1 MMSPASRPPA
11 PAPDV
16 AGFKSLMASM
26 PQAVT
31 VVTTLSPQ
39 GEPVGATLSS
49 VMSLSLDP
57 PMMVC
62 AFDRG
67 SATLACLPEGQPFL
81 LHLLAEGQEALA
93 YAFAGKGGVEK
104 FAQAD
109 WSAGPFDLPRLANAA
124 GVVAC
129 RVAARHSGGDH
140 VLVTGEI
147 CAIERPD
154 DVHPLLY
161 FRRALHPTR
170 HLRTPA

>member
-1 MMSPASRPPA
+1 MSPAACSVPARPDA
-11 PAPDV
+11 
-16 AGFKSLMASM
+16 AGFKALMASM

-93 YAFAGKGGVEK
+93 YAFAGKGGAGK
-104 FAQAD
+104 FAGTD
-109 WSAGPFDLPRLANAA
+109 WARGPLGLPRLANAA

-129 RVAARHSGGDH
+129 RVATRHSGGDH
-140 VLVTGEI
+140 VLVTAEI
-147 CAIERPD
+147 SAIDRPD
-154 DVHPLLY
+154 DIHPLLY

>member
-1 MMSPASRPPA
+1 MSAAACSVPA
-11 PAPDV
+11 PPDA
-16 AGFKSLMASM
+16 AGFKALMASM

-93 YAFAGKGGVEK
+93 YTFAGKGGAEK
-104 FAQAD
+104 FAGTD
-109 WSAGPFDLPRLANAA
+109 WSHGPLGMPRLANAA

-140 VLVTGEI
+140 VLVTAEI
-147 CAIERPD
+147 SAIDRPD
-154 DVHPLLY
+154 DIHPLLY

>member
-1 MMSPASRPPA
+1 MMSPVPLTVEP
-11 PAPDV
+11 V
-16 AGFKSLMASM
+16 ADAVSFKALMASM

-31 VVTTLSPQ
+31 IVTTLSAQ
-39 GEPVGATLSS
+39 GEPMGATLSS

-93 YAFAGKGGVEK
+93 YAFAGKGGAEK
-104 FAQAD
+104 FAQAE
-109 WSAGPFDLPRLANAA
+109 WSTGPFGLPRLANAA
-124 GVVAC
+124 GLVAC

-140 VLVTGEI
+140 VLVTGTI
-147 CAIERPD
+147 CEIERPD
-154 DVHPLLY
+154 DIHPLLY

-170 HLRTPA
+170 HL